1 MAKVIIFDYDG
12 VANTRKGAETIDRWL
27 AGGDIIHIVTA
38 RTRGMEEVYQYAES
52 HGILRSRVHQVKL
65 GEKYKLVQR
74 LNAEKLVDNNPNELK
89 LVREN
94 TNALDWS
101 PERL

>member
-38 RTRGMEEVYQYAES
+38 RTRGMQEVYDFAER
-52 HGILRSRVHQVKL
+52 HGIVKSRVHQVKL

-94 TNALDWS
+94 TNALAWS

>member
-12 VANTRKGAETIDRWL
+12 VANTRKGAETIDRWI

-38 RTRGMEEVYQYAES
+38 RTRGMQEVYDFADL
-52 HGILRSRVHQVKL
+52 HGIVKSRVHQVKL

-74 LNAEKLVDNNPNELK
+74 LNAEKLVDNNPEELE
-89 LVREN
+89 LVRKN
-94 TNALDWS
+94 TNALAWS